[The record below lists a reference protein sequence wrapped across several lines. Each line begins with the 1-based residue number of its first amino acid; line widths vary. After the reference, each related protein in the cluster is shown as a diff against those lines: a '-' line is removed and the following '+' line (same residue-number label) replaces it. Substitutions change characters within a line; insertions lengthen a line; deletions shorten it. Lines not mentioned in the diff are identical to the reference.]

1 MRDLAGYTI
10 AVAAEHPGRHE
21 LAARLRAVGAWPV
34 AVRPVRAVGP
44 ADPDAVAEATRRA
57 VARPVHDV
65 VAFSA
70 PGLRTWLRI
79 AQKAG
84 HGDPVAALLREA
96 RLVTHDAR
104 AVGVLRELGL
114 APTRPPARDPDR
126 WLLDQPMA
134 GRRVV
139 AVVGSDHHR
148 EWCAALGRR
157 GADVVEV
164 ATSRALP
171 PSRAHELRRLW
182 TGIVSGHVDAVALTG
197 PATAVD
203 LLRRADADGVLDD
216 VRDALTERVLVACL
230 GPLTAAPLRERGMTP
245 VVAAAPCLAGLLAA
259 LVEQVPGRGPTLDVD
274 GHRMQIRSRS
284 VAIDDLVV
292 PVQAGPMTVLRVLA
306 RSPGHVTSSAEIRG
320 ASAAWSG
327 VNDHAVEMAVSR
339 LRRAFDDTPLAG
351 VDLVQTVVRGG
362 YRLIATRIG
371 AVPDRHPLPSN
382 QAQVCPL

>member
-21 LAARLRAVGAWPV
+21 LSARLRAVGAWPV
-34 AVRPVRAVGP
+34 DVRPVRAVGP
-44 ADPDAVAEATRRA
+44 ADPDAAAEATRRA

-65 VAFSA
+65 VVFSA
-70 PGLRTWLRI
+70 PGLRAWLRV
-79 AQKAG
+79 AQESG
-84 HGDPVAALLREA
+84 HGDRVAALFREA
-96 RLVTHDAR
+96 RLVAHDAR
-104 AVGVLRELGL
+104 AADVLRELGV
-114 APTRPPARDPDR
+114 APSRPPARHTARDPDR

-171 PSRAHELRRLW
+171 PPRAHELRRLW
-182 TGIVSGHVDAVALTG
+182 TGIVRGHVDAVALTG

-216 VRDALTERVLVACL
+216 VRDALTDRVLVACL

-245 VVAAAPCLAGLLAA
+245 VVAAAPCLGSLLAA

-284 VAIDDLVV
+284 VAIDGLVV

-306 RSPGHVTSSAEIRG
+306 RSPGRVTSCAEIRG

-362 YRLIATRIG
+362 YRLIA
-371 AVPDRHPLPSN
+371 
-382 QAQVCPL
+382 

>member
-10 AVAAEHPGRHE
+10 AVAAEHPDRHE

-34 AVRPVRAVGP
+34 DVRPVRAAGP
-44 ADPDAVAEATRRA
+44 ADPDAVAEATHRA

-70 PGLRTWLRI
+70 PGLRTWLRS
-79 AQKAG
+79 AQEAG
-84 HGDPVAALLREA
+84 HGDRVAALLREA
-96 RLVTHDAR
+96 RLVAHDVR
-104 AVGVLRELGL
+104 AVGMLREMGL
-114 APTRPPARDPDR
+114 APARPPARDPDR

-157 GADVVEV
+157 GADVVVEV
-164 ATSRALP
+164 PTSRALP
-171 PSRAHELRRLW
+171 LPRAHELRRLW

-197 PATAVD
+197 PTIAVD

-230 GPLTAAPLRERGMTP
+230 GPLTAAPLRERGVTP

-274 GHRMQIRSRS
+274 GHRVQIRSRS
-284 VAIDDLVV
+284 VAIDGLVV

-306 RSPGHVTSSAEIRG
+306 RSPGRVTSSAEIRG

-351 VDLVQTVVRGG
+351 VELVQTVVRRG
-362 YRLIATRIG
+362 YRLIA
-371 AVPDRHPLPSN
+371 
-382 QAQVCPL
+382 